1 MPSAPHPTYA
11 MCMRPRRVTYTCEC
25 VPWNCCWRL
34 EVIHWRKN
42 FPERKKIFIP
52 FIRYSLNLGKYYL
65 PSINIYHFRHSYIC
79 IREGSHAL
87 KCNYIFLEVLYAP
100 THIFLHLQLWLCT
113 YCHQAIGYTRRIQLG
128 TFNALLKLTHLH
140 PGIQQSA
147 SMSYKSPMIQTSIP
161 PDVNHFYFLQV
172 KTEWKGCECD
182 VNFLH
187 RFPL

>member
-87 KCNYIFLEVLYAP
+87 KCNYIFREVLYA
-100 THIFLHLQLWLCT
+100 Q
-113 YCHQAIGYTRRIQLG
+113 
-128 TFNALLKLTHLH
+128 THLPALTTMIMYILS
-140 PGIQQSA
+140 PGHRIHEKNPIGDVQC
-147 SMSYKSPMIQTSIP
+147 SPQINTSSPWHTTICF
-161 PDVNHFYFLQV
+161 NEL
-172 KTEWKGCECD
+172 
-182 VNFLH
+182 
-187 RFPL
+187 